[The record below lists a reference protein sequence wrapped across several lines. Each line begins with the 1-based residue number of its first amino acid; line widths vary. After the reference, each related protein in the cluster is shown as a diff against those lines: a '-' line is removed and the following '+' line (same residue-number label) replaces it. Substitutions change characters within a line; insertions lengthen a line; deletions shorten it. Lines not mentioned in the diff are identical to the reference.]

1 MNEISNFGIVLLF
14 LITGFMFTLLAL
26 FVSSLLRP
34 QRPNPQKLTTYECG
48 EESVGNTWGQFNVR
62 FYVIALIFVLFEVE
76 IVFLFPWAVVFGQRD
91 LIEASHGAWGWFAFF
106 EMFLFVLI
114 LGLGLAY
121 VWVKGYLSW
130 FKPTVKPQNFESKV
144 PQNLYEKVNK
154 KYAEK
159 QS

>member
-14 LITGFMFTLLAL
+14 LIAGFMFTLLAL
-26 FVSSLLRP
+26 FVSRLLRP
-34 QRPNPQKLTTYECG
+34 NRPNPEKLTTYECG

-76 IVFLFPWAVVFGQRD
+76 IVFLFPWAIVFGQKE
-91 LIEASHGAWGWFAFF
+91 LIEASNGAWGWFAFF
-106 EMFLFVLI
+106 EMFLFVFI

-130 FKPTVKPQNFESKV
+130 FKPKAKVKDFDSKV
-144 PQNLYEKVNK
+144 PQNLYKQINEK
-154 KYAEK
+154 Y
-159 QS
+159 S